1 MKPDQH
7 GIDGE
12 RSASS
17 SELPDS
23 RTGSSSPTSPRMT
36 DNAKVVVI
44 TGASGGIG
52 ASVARRL
59 ARDRMRL
66 VIAARRSNELR
77 SVADESLKL
86 GAPNVLFVPAD
97 VTDREAVINVRD
109 AAIAEFGGFDVWI
122 NNAGRGLTKQ
132 TLDLTDDDID
142 DMIAVNLKSALYGMQ
157 AAMPHF
163 IDRARGHLINVSS
176 FLGRVP
182 LATFRSAYSASK
194 AALNSLTA
202 NLRMD
207 MARYP
212 DIHVSLLMPGVVGT
226 DFAVNAQT
234 PDELR
239 PDLPGRSRAGPV
251 QTPDEVADAI
261 ASLIANPVAELYT
274 NPASAELARDYYADV
289 AEFEK
294 RVAPR

>member
-1 MKPDQH
+1 MEQQMPD
-7 GIDGE
+7 
-12 RSASS
+12 
-17 SELPDS
+17 
-23 RTGSSSPTSPRMT
+23 
-36 DNAKVVVI
+36 NNKVVVI

-52 ASVARRL
+52 AYTARRL
-59 ARDRMRL
+59 AREGMRL
-66 VIAARRSNELR
+66 VIAARRSSELR
-77 SVADESLKL
+77 SVADESKKI
-86 GAPNVLFVPAD
+86 GAPAVLEVPTD
-97 VTDREAVINVRD
+97 VTDREAVTLLRD

-132 TLDLTDDDID
+132 ILALTDEDVD
-142 DMIAVNLKSALYGMQ
+142 DMIGVNLKSALYGMQ
-157 AAMPHF
+157 AAASHF
-163 IDRARGHLINVSS
+163 LERRSGHLINVSS

-182 LATFRSAYSASK
+182 VASFRSAYSASK

-207 MARYP
+207 LAGYP
-212 DIHVSLLMPGVVGT
+212 DIKVSLLMPGVVST

-251 QTPDEVADAI
+251 QTPEEVAEAI
-261 ASLIANPVAELYT
+261 AVLIANPVAEVYT
-274 NPASAELARDYYADV
+274 NPASAQLARDYYADV

-294 RVAPR
+294 RLTHR